1 MEENKKN
8 EINTEQAGSGGLLYG
23 TEPAPQEER
32 QGTSAL
38 YGTETKQSETMEAQ
52 PVLAAISKENPQAGM
67 EQPVGAVSQSPF
79 EPADASVQPAPVQLT
94 KRTESSEIAVQPA
107 PVQLTKAPESA
118 EVPVQPAPVQLT
130 EAPESAEVPV
140 QPVQLTKASESAGVP
155 VQPAP
160 VQLTEA
166 ANAAGDMGTAKQSA
180 PTNPVWPIQQT
191 PQGAY
196 DQQGASQTMN
206 YAPMGF
212 GPVQTPP
219 PIQGAPALKPQ
230 KRRNGLVAGILCVAA
245 VLIVIVVGV
254 MLSKILL
261 GGGAKAQLA
270 KGFANMAKE
279 MAAYQSSIAEDIGL
293 TSIHKIKEERPIHTN
308 IDVSFTDPNAEGS
321 FSNLDLEIDSVTD
334 YKEKMGEYEVRA
346 GTFGFDMDIGN
357 IVAAD
362 NTLYITVPIILKD
375 KVYSLDLTNL
385 GKDFNNSAWS
395 ELLGEE
401 LPEEYAVTLFESPN
415 TAANI
420 KDVGADSELYKIVH
434 QHFSAVANTMTFDKI
449 KEKKTFAFDGAD
461 TAYGGVRLTVDKDAY
476 NEAAEGIRD
485 AILASDFYEES
496 KKGYQSI
503 YGISY
508 GEKMDM
514 AVECMFDI
522 RFEQDIILDFYLDQ
536 RGRIV
541 NLSTPEDIA
550 VSGEYSQ
557 VESLAVDID
566 FSGSE
571 RALDSIEGGVYM
583 QADDEILC
591 LGISRSASVTEEC
604 YNEDL
609 TFRLQGDNSDEE
621 ITFCY
626 TNAWGYEDKTFDMQM
641 ALETEED
648 SIGLRADGSFMD
660 IVKGEGYT
668 FQIDHAAISFDQED
682 MLLMTGSIMMEPV
695 ENRIEVPKDAEN
707 ILEMTSSDIQEL
719 FYGALF

>member
-1 MEENKKN
+1 MEENRKN
-8 EINTEQAGSGGLLYG
+8 EINTEQAASGGLLYG

-38 YGTETKQSETMEAQ
+38 YGTETKQPETMEAQ

-107 PVQLTKAPESA
+107 LVQLTKAPESA
-118 EVPVQPAPVQLT
+118 EVPVQPVQLT

-362 NTLYITVPIILKD
+362 NTLYITVPLSLKD
-375 KVYSLDLTNL
+375 KV
-385 GKDFNNSAWS
+385 
-395 ELLGEE
+395 
-401 LPEEYAVTLFESPN
+401 
-415 TAANI
+415 
-420 KDVGADSELYKIVH
+420 
-434 QHFSAVANTMTFDKI
+434 
-449 KEKKTFAFDGAD
+449 
-461 TAYGGVRLTVDKDAY
+461 
-476 NEAAEGIRD
+476 
-485 AILASDFYEES
+485 
-496 KKGYQSI
+496 
-503 YGISY
+503 
-508 GEKMDM
+508 
-514 AVECMFDI
+514 
-522 RFEQDIILDFYLDQ
+522 
-536 RGRIV
+536 
-541 NLSTPEDIA
+541 
-550 VSGEYSQ
+550 
-557 VESLAVDID
+557 
-566 FSGSE
+566 
-571 RALDSIEGGVYM
+571 
-583 QADDEILC
+583 
-591 LGISRSASVTEEC
+591 
-604 YNEDL
+604 
-609 TFRLQGDNSDEE
+609 
-621 ITFCY
+621 
-626 TNAWGYEDKTFDMQM
+626 
-641 ALETEED
+641 
-648 SIGLRADGSFMD
+648 
-660 IVKGEGYT
+660 
-668 FQIDHAAISFDQED
+668 
-682 MLLMTGSIMMEPV
+682 
-695 ENRIEVPKDAEN
+695 
-707 ILEMTSSDIQEL
+707 
-719 FYGALF
+719 

>member
-38 YGTETKQSETMEAQ
+38 YGTETKQPETMEAQ
-52 PVLAAISKENPQAGM
+52 PVLAAFSKEYPQAGI
-67 EQPVGAVSQSPF
+67 EQPVGAVSQSAS

-107 PVQLTKAPESA
+107 LVQLTKVPESAEVPVQPVQLTKAPESA
-118 EVPVQPAPVQLT
+118 EVPVQPVQLT
-130 EAPESAEVPV
+130 KAPESAEVPV
-140 QPVQLTKASESAGVP
+140 QPVQLTEAS
-155 VQPAP
+155 
-160 VQLTEA
+160 
-166 ANAAGDMGTAKQSA
+166 NAAGDMGTAKQSA

-245 VLIVIVVGV
+245 VLIVIVVSV

-346 GTFGFDMDIGN
+346 GTYGFDMNIGN

-362 NTLYITVPIILKD
+362 NTLYITVPLMLKD

-420 KDVGADSELYKIVH
+420 KDVGVDSELYKIVH

>member
-293 TSIHKIKEERPIHTN
+293 TSLHKIKAERPIHTN
-308 IDVSFTDPNAEGS
+308 IDVSFTDPNASGS

-334 YKEKMGEYEVRA
+334 YKEKMGEYGVRA

-508 GEKMDM
+508 GEKMDT
-514 AVECMFDI
+514 AVEYMFDI
-522 RFEQDIILDFYLDQ
+522 RFEQDIVLDFYLDR

-550 VSGEYSQ
+550 VSGEHSQ

-583 QADDEILC
+583 QADDEILY

-609 TFRLQGDNSDEE
+609 TFRLQGDGSDEE
-621 ITFCY
+621 ITFWY